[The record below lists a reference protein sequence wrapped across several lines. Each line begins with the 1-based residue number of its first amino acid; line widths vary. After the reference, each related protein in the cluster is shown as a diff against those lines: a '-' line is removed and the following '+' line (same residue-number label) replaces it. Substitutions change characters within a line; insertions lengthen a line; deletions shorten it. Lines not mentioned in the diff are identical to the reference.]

1 MLALLLEKNYT
12 HADFPADF
20 PAFSY
25 KNRTG
30 IVSYIL
36 CMHYFFADL
45 AINCVALLQ
54 FCAVNCA
61 SEISPEFFLH
71 GISASKITCM

>member
-36 CMHYFFADL
+36 CMHDFFADL
-45 AINCVALLQ
+45 AIVWLFYNFAQ
-54 FCAVNCA
+54 
-61 SEISPEFFLH
+61 
-71 GISASKITCM
+71 